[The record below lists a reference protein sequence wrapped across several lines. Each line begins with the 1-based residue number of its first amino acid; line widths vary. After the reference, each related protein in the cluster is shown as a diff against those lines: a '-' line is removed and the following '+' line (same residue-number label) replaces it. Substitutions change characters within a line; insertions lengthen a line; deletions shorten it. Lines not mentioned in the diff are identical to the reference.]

1 MNELLEHPAVQ
12 GGVAPFVAGLL
23 VALVT
28 GRRAPGLAV
37 VAGFAVAVGLA
48 LGWQLLPLSSTRRL
62 IWVGI
67 VCAFVVLVPSSVL
80 GAARSKWR
88 AVSALGAAAAVIW
101 VLLGVLQQREIAA
114 ALGAGLAAATF
125 VGALV
130 ATAPNE
136 HDPRAPSMAALVIL
150 GWSAGALALLGASAS
165 LALLAIATGAA
176 SAAVLL
182 LSLAGLRISE
192 DMRNLALPVC
202 VLAGSVACVSSVTGA
217 VPWFA
222 LLPLLAIAWVPRIRR
237 IYRSPAVLE
246 AGLGFMLSAVPA
258 AAAIALA
265 FFFPHAA

>member
-12 GGVAPFVAGLL
+12 GGVAPFIAGLI
-23 VALVT
+23 VALVA

-37 VAGFAVAVGLA
+37 VAGFAVAVELA

-67 VCAFVVLVPSSVL
+67 VCAFVVLLQSVL
-80 GAARSKWR
+80 GSAHSKWR
-88 AVSALGAAAAVIW
+88 AVSALGAAAAVVW

-114 ALGAGLAAATF
+114 ALGAGLAAAAF

-176 SAAVLL
+176 AAAVLL
-182 LSLAGLRISE
+182 LSLAGLRTSE
-192 DMRNLALPVC
+192 DMRNLALPAC
-202 VLAGSVACVSSVTGA
+202 VLAGSVACVSSATGA

-237 IYRSPAVLE
+237 IYRGQAVLE
-246 AGLGFMLSAVPA
+246 AALGFMLSAVPA
-258 AAAIALA
+258 AIAIALA
-265 FFFPHAA
+265 FFFPHAV

>member
-1 MNELLEHPAVQ
+1 MNELLDHPAVQ

-23 VALVT
+23 FALVT
-28 GRRAPGLAV
+28 GRRAPGLAI

-48 LGWQLLPLSSTRRL
+48 LGWQLLPLSSTRKL
-62 IWVGI
+62 VWVGV
-67 VCAFVVLVPSSVL
+67 VCAFVVLVQSFL
-80 GAARSKWR
+80 GGGNKKWR

-101 VLLGVLQQREIAA
+101 VLLGVLQQRETAF
-114 ALGAGLAAATF
+114 ALGAGLAAAAF

-130 ATAPNE
+130 TTAPNE

-176 SAAVLL
+176 AAAVLL
-182 LSLAGLRISE
+182 LALVGLRISE

-222 LLPLLAIAWVPRIRR
+222 LLPLLAVTWMPRLRR
-237 IYRSPAVLE
+237 IYRGPAVLE
-246 AGLGFMLSAVPA
+246 AGLGFVLSAVPA
-258 AAAIALA
+258 GVSIALA
-265 FFFPHAA
+265 FFFPHAV